1 MVTVTMSEPEIVS
14 LASLTTQPSVSS
26 SVKSPAEGGETV
38 STTKTRDRVSP
49 TKTRLGVVVL
59 ALGRSERLD
68 IGLLLREWEPV
79 DRLADQGGADLHS
92 PLHNSLSIPSCAVTI
107 QPPFVGKKIECS
119 LSVYLGKKIECS
131 L

>member
-38 STTKTRDRVSP
+38 STTKTRDTVSP
-49 TKTRLGVVVL
+49 TKTRLGVV
-59 ALGRSERLD
+59 ALGRSERSD

-79 DRLADQGGADLHS
+79 DRPADQGGADLHS
-92 PLHNSLSIPSCAVTI
+92 PLHNSPSIPSCAVTI

-119 LSVYLGKKIECS
+119 LSVYL
-131 L
+131 